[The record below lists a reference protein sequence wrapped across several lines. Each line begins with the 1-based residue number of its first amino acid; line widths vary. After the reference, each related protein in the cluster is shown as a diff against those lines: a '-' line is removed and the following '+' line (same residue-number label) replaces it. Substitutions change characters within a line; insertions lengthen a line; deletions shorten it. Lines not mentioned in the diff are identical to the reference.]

1 MSAHVVLPLAVKQAL
16 ILVVALVL
24 RLSQRALAL
33 ERAVL
38 EVEIDANSI

>member
-1 MSAHVVLPLAVKQAL
+1 MSAHVVRPLAVKQAL